1 MARRDDGSSV
11 LALWQE
17 ASGDGE
23 DPLRRL
29 AEVLLQR
36 LLEEEMTAFLGAEPH
51 QRTSERRG
59 HRNGHTPRTLTTRVG
74 RVELRVPRDREGRF
88 STELFERYQ
97 RSEKA
102 LVLALLEM
110 YVQGVSTRKV
120 KKITEQL
127 CGVEVSRSQVSELA
141 KGLDEQVE
149 AWRTGP
155 IRQRHPYLVVDAL
168 FEKVRHGAQVES
180 DAVLVVTG
188 IGEDGYRRHLGV
200 WAADTESEATWSEVF
215 TQLKERGLQGVRY
228 VVSDKHRG
236 IEAAVARHFQGAV
249 WQRCQVHLKRNVCGK
264 VRRKDRG
271 WAMSLLSEITE
282 ASGLDE
288 ARQALGRAVEALSDR
303 YPEVARMLE
312 EEGEEML
319 GVYALPAGHRKRMR
333 STNMLERWF
342 EEVRRRTRVVRIF
355 PNRASAV
362 RLIGAHCLEANEEWL
377 ERRYLRMEPER
388 MERELA
394 GWLASQSASACELA
408 PVPSARSHAETL
420 EKRNYTTIWT

>member
-1 MARRDDGSSV
+1 MARRDDGKGL
-11 LALWQE
+11 LAVWQE
-17 ASGDGE
+17 ALEDGQ
-23 DPLRRL
+23 DPLRG
-29 AEVLLQR
+29 LLQHILQG
-36 LLEEEMTAFLGAEPH
+36 LLEEEMTAFLGAQPH
-51 QRTSERRG
+51 QRTDERRG
-59 HRNGHTPRTLTTRVG
+59 YRNGYQPRALSTRVG
-74 RVELRVPRDREGRF
+74 RLELQVPRDREGRF
-88 STELFERYQ
+88 RTELFERYQ

-102 LVLALLEM
+102 LVLALMEM

-127 CGVEVSRSQVSELA
+127 CGLEVSKSQVSELA

-155 IRQRHPYLVVDAL
+155 IREGYPYLIVDAL

-180 DAVLVVTG
+180 EAVLVVTG
-188 IGEDGYRRHLGV
+188 VREDGHRRHLGV

-215 TQLKERGLQGVRY
+215 RELKERGLEGVRY

-271 WAMSLLSEITE
+271 WVLSLLKETTE
-282 ASGLDE
+282 APSLDE
-288 ARQALGRAVEALSDR
+288 ARRALVRAVQELTDR
-303 YPEVARMLE
+303 YPDVARMLDE
-312 EEGEEML
+312 GGEEML
-319 GVYALPAGHRKRMR
+319 GVYALPAEHRKRMR

-355 PNRASAV
+355 PNRASCV
-362 RLIGAHCLEANEEWL
+362 RLIGTHCMEANEEWL
-377 ERRYLRMEPER
+377 ERRYLRVEPER
-388 MERELA
+388 IQEELA
-394 GWLASQSASACELA
+394 AWMAAGSDSACSSLRSPTLA
-408 PVPSARSHAETL
+408 AR
-420 EKRNYTTIWT
+420 

>member
-1 MARRDDGSSV
+1 MARRDDGKGL
-11 LALWQE
+11 LAVWQE
-17 ASGDGE
+17 ALEDGQ
-23 DPLRRL
+23 DPLRG
-29 AEVLLQR
+29 LLQHILQG
-36 LLEEEMTAFLGAEPH
+36 LLEEEMTAFLGAQPH
-51 QRTSERRG
+51 QRTDERRG
-59 HRNGHTPRTLTTRVG
+59 YRNGYQPRALSTRVG
-74 RVELRVPRDREGRF
+74 RLELQVPRDREGRF
-88 STELFERYQ
+88 RTELFERYQ

-102 LVLALLEM
+102 LVLALMEM

-127 CGVEVSRSQVSELA
+127 CGLEVSKSQVSELA

-155 IRQRHPYLVVDAL
+155 IREGYPYLIVDAL

-180 DAVLVVTG
+180 EAVLVVTG
-188 IGEDGYRRHLGV
+188 VREDGHRRHLGV

-215 TQLKERGLQGVRY
+215 RELKERGLEGVRY

-271 WAMSLLSEITE
+271 WVLSLLKETTE
-282 ASGLDE
+282 APSLDE
-288 ARQALGRAVEALSDR
+288 ARRALVRAVQELTDR
-303 YPEVARMLE
+303 YPDVARMLDE
-312 EEGEEML
+312 GGEEML
-319 GVYALPAGHRKRMR
+319 GVYALPAEHRKRMR

-355 PNRASAV
+355 PNRASCV
-362 RLIGAHCLEANEEWL
+362 RLIGTHCIEANEEWL
-377 ERRYLRMEPER
+377 ERRYLRVEPER
-388 MERELA
+388 IQEELA
-394 GWLASQSASACELA
+394 AWMAAGSDSACSSLRSPTLA
-408 PVPSARSHAETL
+408 AR
-420 EKRNYTTIWT
+420 

>member
-1 MARRDDGSSV
+1 VARRQQDKDL

-29 AEVLLQR
+29 AEALLQR
-36 LLEEEMTAFLGAEPH
+36 LLEQEMAAFLGAEPNE
-51 QRTSERRG
+51 RSPERRG
-59 HRNGHTPRTLTTRVG
+59 YRNGHTPRSFTTRVG
-74 RVELRVPRDREGRF
+74 RLELQVPRDREGRF
-88 STELFERYQ
+88 RTELFERYQ

-102 LVLALLEM
+102 LVLALMEM

-120 KKITEQL
+120 KKVTEEL
-127 CGVEVSRSQVSELA
+127 CGLEVSRSQVSELA

-155 IRQRHPYLVVDAL
+155 IQEGYPYLVVDAL
-168 FEKVRHGAQVES
+168 FEKVRHGAHVES

-188 IGEDGYRRHLGV
+188 VREDGYRRHLGV

-215 TQLKERGLQGVRY
+215 GELKDRGLEGVRY

-236 IEAAVARHFQGAV
+236 IEAAVARHLQGAV
-249 WQRCQVHLKRNVCGK
+249 WSRCQVHLKRNVLGK
-264 VRRKDRG
+264 VRQKDRG
-271 WAMSLLSEITE
+271 WVISLLREITD
-282 ASGLDE
+282 APTLQQ
-288 ARQALGRAVEALSDR
+288 AREALGEAVEELSDR
-303 YPEVARMLE
+303 YPDVARMLE
-312 EEGEEML
+312 AEGEEML
-319 GVYALPAGHRKRMR
+319 GVYALPAEHRKRMR

-362 RLIGAHCLEANEEWL
+362 RLIGAHCMEANEEWL
-377 ERRYLRMEPER
+377 ERRYLRMEAER
-388 MERELA
+388 IEEGLGAWEAA
-394 GWLASQSASACELA
+394 GGESACSSLRSPTLA
-408 PVPSARSHAETL
+408 AR
-420 EKRNYTTIWT
+420 

>member
-1 MARRDDGSSV
+1 M

-17 ASGDGE
+17 AGGDGD

-51 QRTSERRG
+51 ERTSERRG
-59 HRNGHTPRTLTTRVG
+59 YRNGHTPRTLTTRVG
-74 RVELRVPRDREGRF
+74 RLELRVPRDREGRF

-120 KKITEQL
+120 KKITEEL
-127 CGVEVSRSQVSELA
+127 CGVDVSKSQVSELA

-155 IRQRHPYLVVDAL
+155 IREGCPYLVVDAL

-188 IGEDGYRRHLGV
+188 VREDGFRQHLGV

-215 TQLKERGLQGVRY
+215 GELKERGLQGVRY

-249 WQRCQVHLKRNVCGK
+249 WSRCQVHLKRNVCGK

-271 WAMSLLSEITE
+271 WVMSLLTEITE
-282 ASGLDE
+282 APGLDE
-288 ARQALGRAVEALSDR
+288 ARRALGRAVEALSDR
-303 YPEVARMLE
+303 YPDVARMVE

-355 PNRASAV
+355 PNRASCV
-362 RLIGAHCLEANEEWL
+362 RLIGAHCMEANEEWL

-388 MERELA
+388 IENEVA
-394 GWLASQSASACELA
+394 GWLAGERASACELA
-408 PVPSARSHAETL
+408 PVPSARSHAESL
-420 EKRNYTTIWT
+420 EM